1 MILSNVLFKIKII
14 VEWNIHVKKKK
25 SLNIILYCY
34 SRNIPCPR
42 NRDRIK

>member
-25 SLNIILYCY
+25 ILKYY
-34 SRNIPCPR
+34 TILLLT
-42 NRDRIK
+42 